1 VTHPA
6 VDDPDALRQVLAEAE
21 ALLLDFDGPICSVFA
36 GFPALVIADQ
46 LRAIL
51 SDGGHPAPEAT
62 DPFDVLDHARALGP
76 DEARYVEAAFT
87 AHEAEAI
94 TTARPTPGAHELM
107 AAWHAAGRPLAIVSN
122 NSETAISAY
131 LDLHDLRR
139 YVTHVSARTGPTT
152 PLKPATHLIDQA
164 VSALHAFPAQVVLVG
179 DSTTDI
185 TAAATAGARSIGY
198 ANKPAK
204 LATLTAAGA
213 HLIITTITALC
224 DAV

>member
-6 VDDPDALRQVLAEAE
+6 VDDPDALRQALAKAE

-36 GFPALVIADQ
+36 GIPAPVIADQ
-46 LRAIL
+46 LRTIL

-62 DPFDVLDHARALGP
+62 DPFDVLDHARTLRP

-87 AHEAEAI
+87 AHEAEAVA
-94 TTARPTPGAHELM
+94 TAQPTPGAHELM
-107 AAWHAAGRPLAIVSN
+107 AAWHATGRPLAIVSN

-131 LDLHDLRR
+131 LDRHDLRR
-139 YVTHVSARTGPTT
+139 YVTHVRARTGPTT
-152 PLKPATHLIDQA
+152 PLKPSTYLIDHA
-164 VSALHAFPAQVVLVG
+164 VSALHTTPAQAVLIG

-185 TAAATAGARSIGY
+185 TAAATAGVRSIGY

-204 LATLTAAGA
+204 LATLTAVGA
-213 HLIITTITALC
+213 HLITTTITALR
-224 DAV
+224 DVI